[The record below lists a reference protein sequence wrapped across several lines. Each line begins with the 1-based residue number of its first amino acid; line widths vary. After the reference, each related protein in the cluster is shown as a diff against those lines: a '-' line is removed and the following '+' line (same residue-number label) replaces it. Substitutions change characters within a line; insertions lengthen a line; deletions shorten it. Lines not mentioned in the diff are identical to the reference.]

1 MMLNL
6 MDQRVLEMNERIG
19 MFKDPAMQDQN
30 RNSVDRLDH
39 GAVQNPL

>member
-6 MDQRVLEMNERIG
+6 MDQRVLENERIAI
-19 MFKDPAMQDQN
+19 FKDPAMQDQN

-39 GAVQNPL
+39 GAIQNPL